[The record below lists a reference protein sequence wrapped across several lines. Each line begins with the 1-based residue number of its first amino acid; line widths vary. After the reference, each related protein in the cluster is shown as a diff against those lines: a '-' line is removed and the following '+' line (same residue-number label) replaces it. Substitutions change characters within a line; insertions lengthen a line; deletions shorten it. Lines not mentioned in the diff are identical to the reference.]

1 MWRDPGT
8 HLDKWGSGDAPD
20 GDPGTHLDK
29 LLLIRMLR
37 IYVGFRKGLGLIF
50 VAENGL

>member
-1 MWRDPGT
+1 MPRSGVEGAAVRGLSMWR
-8 HLDKWGSGDAPD
+8 
-20 GDPGTHLDK
+20 DPGTHLDK